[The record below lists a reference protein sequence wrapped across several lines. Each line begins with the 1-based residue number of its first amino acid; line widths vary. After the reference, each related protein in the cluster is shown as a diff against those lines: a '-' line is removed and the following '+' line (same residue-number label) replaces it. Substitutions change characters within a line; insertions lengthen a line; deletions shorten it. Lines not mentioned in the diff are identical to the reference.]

1 MNDYCIYRHVRL
13 DTNKVFYIGMSK
25 TSRRP
30 YDKRRNNIWH
40 KITLKSKYVIEIIQN
55 NLSWEDACELEEFLI
70 FLYGRID
77 LKTGSLAN
85 LTNGGDGVIGYTQSK
100 EQIEKRTLKNKGLK
114 RIKEFCESLC
124 LINSFP
130 VINLETNKT
139 FKNAKELSKL
149 LKISHQYLCQMLR
162 NERPN
167 CTFYIYLKDIE
178 NKNIKI
184 NEKLKSPKRKVINII
199 TNIIYNSV
207 AEAALINNINKNTL
221 SGYLKNKRPNKT
233 NLRFYET

>member
-1 MNDYCIYRHVRL
+1 MSNYCIYRHIRL
-13 DTNKVFYIGMSK
+13 DNNQVFYIGMSK
-25 TSRRP
+25 TNRRP
-30 YDKRRNNIWH
+30 YDKRRNNIWN
-40 KITLKSKYVIEIIQN
+40 KITLKSEYIVEIIQN
-55 NLSWEDACELEEFLI
+55 NLSWEDACELEEFLVS
-70 FLYGRID
+70 LYGRID
-77 LKTGSLAN
+77 LKTGTLAN
-85 LTNGGDGVIGYTQSK
+85 LTNGGDGVIGYIQSK
-100 EQIEKRTLKNKGLK
+100 EQIEKRSLKNKGLK
-114 RIKEFCESLC
+114 RTKKVCENLS

-130 VINLETNKT
+130 VINLETNET
-139 FKNAKELSKL
+139 FKNAKELSKI

-167 CTFYIYLKDIE
+167 YTSYIYLKDIK

-184 NEKLKSPKRKVINII
+184 NESLKNPKRKVVNTI

>member
-1 MNDYCIYRHVRL
+1 MNNYCIYRHIRL
-13 DTNKVFYIGMSK
+13 DTNTVFYIGMSK

-40 KITLKSKYVIEIIQN
+40 KITLKSEYVVEIIQN
-55 NLSWEDACELEEFLI
+55 NLSWEDACELEEFLVS
-70 FLYGRID
+70 LYGRID

-85 LTNGGDGVIGYTQSK
+85 LTNGGDGVIGYIQSK
-100 EQIEKRTLKNKGLK
+100 EQIEKRSLKNKGLK
-114 RIKEFCESLC
+114 RTKEVCENLC

-130 VINLETNKT
+130 VINLETNEI

-167 CTFYIYLKDIE
+167 YTSCIYLKDIK

-184 NEKLKSPKRKVINII
+184 NENLKNPKRKVINTV

-221 SGYLKNKRPNKT
+221 SGYLKNKIFNKT
-233 NLRFYET
+233 NLKFYET